1 MGGANQKNT
10 ALMLWDGGGEPTWYL
25 VIVTGS
31 RVGILNKVIM
41 ISPDNKEK
49 EKKTLPGWTTH
60 SCQGILPQINVLLEL
75 SDYSQL
81 NVYKQH
87 VFKL

>member
-49 EKKTLPGWTTH
+49 EKKNTARV
-60 SCQGILPQINVLLEL
+60 N
-75 SDYSQL
+75 YSQL
-81 NVYKQH
+81 SRYSPPDKRIVGVIRLQP
-87 VFKL
+87 FKCL

>member
-10 ALMLWDGGGEPTWYL
+10 ALMLWDGGGEPTCYL

-49 EKKTLPGWTTH
+49 EEKKH
-60 SCQGILPQINVLLEL
+60 CQGELLTA
-75 SDYSQL
+75 
-81 NVYKQH
+81 VK
-87 VFKL
+87 VFSPR